1 MTAIR
6 TIVVACDCSE
16 ASSRALRYADGI
28 AARSGAEIVAVYGAP
43 ISARVEGV
51 GVAAAFACR
60 DDREQ
65 VMLPLRHC
73 VEEALAGAF
82 SPPPPRAILLADPTP
97 SHALIPPAHA
107 PTPPPP

>member
-60 DDREQ
+60 DHRAQE
-65 VMLPLRHC
+65 MLPLRHC
-73 VEEALAGAF
+73 VEAALAAAL
-82 SPPPPRAILLADPTP
+82 SPPTPGTLLLPHPTP
-97 SHALIPPAHA
+97 SDPLITSAQ
-107 PTPPPP
+107 